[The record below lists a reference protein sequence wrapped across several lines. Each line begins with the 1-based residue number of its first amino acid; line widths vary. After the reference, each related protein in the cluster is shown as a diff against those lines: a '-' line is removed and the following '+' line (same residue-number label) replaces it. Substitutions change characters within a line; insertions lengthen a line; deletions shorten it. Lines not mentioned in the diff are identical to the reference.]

1 MSYVN
6 LFAATGGSHA
16 STVVEMSGL
25 DTEALYG
32 EQLLANLAQ
41 LGESQEELSR
51 QGDTVE
57 ALLSAFEAN
66 AESKGAAN
74 VVFAMV
80 NHLSGGQ
87 AEAVTGVSMEDFSM
101 EALDG
106 LKNAASA
113 AYDAVI
119 KMIKDLMRTA
129 KAFMG
134 ELFDKFPG
142 LKKDATKLRD
152 KADATEGS
160 IENKKIKI
168 GGAHRILCGGD
179 KKIAGLPASLKTING
194 LRESSAVDQITDWL
208 KDSRV
213 EEFEGSADELAN
225 LQARGIVGDAL
236 ISKVKIPALTS
247 GQPAALNGRDIKAQ
261 KDLPGDKM
269 FAVSYKP
276 ADANGNATIAA
287 LGVVASIKA
296 GFYDQTEKKLDVKD
310 VETETL
316 EASEVS
322 KICDAVEE
330 ICETYAKGR
339 KEIEEG
345 LKQQERIIK
354 VLEKVKGNVDKS
366 DYKDVKPTLNAIKN
380 ALSNVSKLATQP
392 ASAVSA
398 YAYSV
403 AAASLSYGEKSLA
416 QYKKD

>member
-6 LFAATGGSHA
+6 LFAATGGSHKA
-16 STVVEMSGL
+16 AVVEMSGL

-57 ALLSAFEAN
+57 ALLSAFEDN

-119 KMIKDLMRTA
+119 KMIKDLIRSA

-142 LKKDATKLRD
+142 LKKKAEKLRE
-152 KADATEGS
+152 KADSVEGS

-179 KKIAGLPASLKTING
+179 KKITGLPASLKTIKE
-194 LRESSAVDQITDWL
+194 LREKSGVDKYAGWI

-213 EEFEGSADELAN
+213 EEVEGTVDEIKAFKGDGIFADSPFLK
-225 LQARGIVGDAL
+225 
-236 ISKVKIPALTS
+236 SS
-247 GQPAALNGRDIKAQ
+247 LNGITSDLPKTLAGRSVKGQ
-261 KDLPGDKM
+261 TNLPGDKM
-269 FAVSYKP
+269 FAISFTP
-276 ADANGNATIAA
+276 QPSLQNPD
-287 LGVVASIKA
+287 LGLKVVATTKV
-296 GFYDQTEKKLDVKD
+296 GFYDQSEKSLDVKD
-310 VETETL
+310 AEADTL
-316 EASEVS
+316 EASEVVN
-322 KICDAVEE
+322 ICEAVEE
-330 ICETYAKGR
+330 ICEVYTKGR

-354 VLEKVKGNVDKS
+354 VLKKVKGNVDKK
-366 DYKDVKPTLNAIKN
+366 DYADVKQRLNLIKN
-380 ALSNVSKLATQP
+380 AVSNIAKLATQP
-392 ASAVSA
+392 TSAVSA